1 MTSRTVRWDGFFSGC
16 WDTYRKKINMFRSL
30 NSKFKSYAEPESL
43 ESDLHS
49 PPTHPKSVF
58 LVDPGTGLAGSI
70 KEELAD
76 SAERNAN
83 QVARGGTYSWLKAGH

>member
-1 MTSRTVRWDGFFSGC
+1 
-16 WDTYRKKINMFRSL
+16 MFRSL

-58 LVDPGTGLAGSI
+58 LVDPGTELAGNQTTYLTVRDA
-70 KEELAD
+70 ELQPTVNSKLWQFSRMKFKVLFGKD
-76 SAERNAN
+76 WNPE
-83 QVARGGTYSWLKAGH
+83 ARYGDI

>member
-1 MTSRTVRWDGFFSGC
+1 MMTSRTVRWDGFFSGC

-58 LVDPGTGLAGSI
+58 LVDPGTELAGNQTTYLTVRDA
-70 KEELAD
+70 ELQPTVN
-76 SAERNAN
+76 SK
-83 QVARGGTYSWLKAGH
+83 L